1 VQDPHEPDSLA
12 ARVRSG
18 HQVLATWCSLDS
30 PSVAELVAAAGFDA
44 VILDL
49 EHGEFSVSGLAGHL
63 RAVEVAGAGGLV
75 RVRVPE
81 ELGPALDAGAD
92 GVLVPD
98 VSSAEDARRVVQ
110 RCTYAPL
117 GVRGAAPMARDA
129 GYGHRDFSTHH
140 AQAAPLVG
148 VQIEGPSG
156 VDAVG
161 AIVAVEGLDLVF
173 VGPHDLSQRLGVPGQ
188 VTHPSVV
195 AAIGDVAE
203 SARAHGV
210 ATGVWAPDVE
220 AARTWLDVGITLVSV
235 SNATVMLAAAAR
247 ATVDALRR
255 S

>member
-1 VQDPHEPDSLA
+1 MEDAREPSSLA

-18 HQVLATWCSLDS
+18 HQVLATWSSLDS

-49 EHGEFSVSGLAGHL
+49 EHGEFGVSGLAGHL
-63 RAVEVAGAGGLV
+63 RAVEVAGAAGLV
-75 RVRVPE
+75 RVRVPD

-98 VSSAEDARRVVQ
+98 ISSADAARQVVQ
-110 RCTYAPL
+110 RCTYAPG
-117 GVRGAAPMARDA
+117 GVRGSAPMARDA
-129 GYGHRDFSTHH
+129 GYGLRDFPTHH
-140 AQAAPLVG
+140 AHAAPLVG
-148 VQIEGPSG
+148 VQIEGPGG
-156 VDAVG
+156 VDAVQ
-161 AIVAVEGLDLVF
+161 AIVAVDGLDLVF

-195 AAIGDVAE
+195 AAVGKVAD

-220 AARTWLDVGITLVSV
+220 AARTWLEVGITLVSV
-235 SNATVMLAAAAR
+235 SNAALLLAAATR
-247 ATVDALRR
+247 AMVEALRP
-255 S
+255 